1 MQKRILLVMAACLVL
16 SGCGNRTLIDTTY
29 EFDEAIVAL
38 PNGEIVEGEVESWM
52 DYEDGDQIQVRI
64 AGTTYLVHSEN
75 VALIK
80 K

>member
-16 SGCGNRTLIDTTY
+16 SGCGNRMLIDTTY

-38 PNGEIVEGEVESWM
+38 PNGEIVEGKVESWM